1 MVKDLELDNLTIYLY
16 VKNDESVCRLC
27 TTERVGGGDV
37 AHHIRLPFVEEIP
50 EMAVSCKGPK
60 I

>member
-37 AHHIRLPFVEEIP
+37 AHHIPVAFHGGD
-50 EMAVSCKGPK
+50 S
-60 I
+60 